1 LVLSLRQGI
10 AARSFRTVLSH
21 DFCGSD
27 ATHAKSHAKSHAKT
41 HAKSRA
47 KTHAKTHA
55 DTRGE
60 RHNRADHESKVAS
73 APPIILPRAET
84 RRPFSFCFLSFCRF
98 LLALTGY
105 ARLQRTKLRR
115 THALHSSR
123 ALLAIAQLGQAGR
136 PSHPPTPLA
145 AQPLEA

>member
-27 ATHAKSHAKSHAKT
+27 ATHAKSHAKS
-41 HAKSRA
+41 RA

-55 DTRGE
+55 DTRCE
-60 RHNRADHESKVAS
+60 RHNGADHESKVAS
-73 APPIILPRAET
+73 APPIILPRAKT

-98 LLALTGY
+98 LLALT
-105 ARLQRTKLRR
+105 
-115 THALHSSR
+115 
-123 ALLAIAQLGQAGR
+123 
-136 PSHPPTPLA
+136 
-145 AQPLEA
+145 E

>member
-27 ATHAKSHAKSHAKT
+27 ATHAKSHAKS
-41 HAKSRA
+41 RA

-55 DTRGE
+55 DTRCE
-60 RHNRADHESKVAS
+60 RHNGADHEPKVAS
-73 APPIILPRAET
+73 ALPIILPRAKT

-98 LLALTGY
+98 LLALT
-105 ARLQRTKLRR
+105 
-115 THALHSSR
+115 
-123 ALLAIAQLGQAGR
+123 
-136 PSHPPTPLA
+136 
-145 AQPLEA
+145 E

>member
-1 LVLSLRQGI
+1 M
-10 AARSFRTVLSH
+10 VLSH

-27 ATHAKSHAKSHAKT
+27 ANHAKT
-41 HAKSRA
+41 HAKTNA
-47 KTHAKTHA
+47 KTRRELH
-55 DTRGE
+55 G
-60 RHNRADHESKVAS
+60 RAGVESKVAS
-73 APPIILPRAET
+73 APPVILPRT
-84 RRPFSFCFLSFCRF
+84 KTPPSFLCFCFLSFCRF
-98 LLALTGY
+98 LLVLTGN

-123 ALLAIAQLGQAGR
+123 ALLVIAQLGPAGR